1 MTIDGYWRLTAVA
14 EVSMD
19 NQQCSGKQISH
30 SDHQGLTRSAR
41 DDENFLSN
49 IIKKN

>member
-1 MTIDGYWRLTAVA
+1 
-14 EVSMD
+14 MD

-41 DDENFLSN
+41 DDENFLSILID
-49 IIKKN
+49 IIEKIKN